1 MVIRESV
8 LSLFGD
14 DTIRTEYDSV
24 LNVYLKNISVIMCT
38 SQLYRL
44 FQTIFSVN
52 SKLLET
58 G

>member
-24 LNVYLKNISVIMCT
+24 LNVYLKKHIGNNVYITVIQVISNNIF
-38 SQLYRL
+38 SQL
-44 FQTIFSVN
+44 
-52 SKLLET
+52 
-58 G
+58 